1 MKQVISAVAFSLLLA
16 SSAMAQ
22 NKPAGEPDNA
32 AAAMKVETPKFVE
45 MVASSNMFEIESS
58 KLAEQKSQSED
69 IKAFAEQ
76 MIADHTKAGEDLKA
90 TGQTP
95 PMKYA
100 PKHAG
105 MIKLLEAADGADFD
119 ALYLDMQA
127 QAHMEA
133 VMLFRTYSASGDDE
147 KVVAFAKKTLP
158 TLEMH
163 MAHVKELVAKK

>member
-1 MKQVISAVAFSLLLA
+1 MKQVISAVAVSLLLA

-22 NKPAGEPDNA
+22 EKSGDPDKA

-45 MVASSNMFEIESS
+45 TVASSNMFEIESS
-58 KLAEQKSQSED
+58 KLAEKKSKNDDVQALAKHM
-69 IKAFAEQ
+69 IK
-76 MIADHTKAGEDLKA
+76 DHTKAGEDLKA
-90 TGQTP
+90 AGQNP

-105 MIKLLEAADGADFD
+105 MIKLLENAEGADFD
-119 ALYLDMQA
+119 ALYIDMQA

-133 VMLFRTYSASGDDE
+133 ILLFRTYAGSGDDA
-147 KVVAFAKKTLP
+147 KVVAFAKNTLP

-163 MAHVKELVAKK
+163 QKHVKEIVAKQ

>member
-1 MKQVISAVAFSLLLA
+1 MKQVISAVAISLLLA

-22 NKPAGEPDNA
+22 EKAGDPDKA

-58 KLAEQKSQSED
+58 KLAEQKSKDDD
-69 IKAFAEQ
+69 IQAFAKH
-76 MIADHTKAGEDLKA
+76 MIKDHTKAGDDLKA
-90 TGQTP
+90 AGQTP

-100 PKHAG
+100 PKHAA
-105 MIKLLEAADGADFD
+105 MMKLLEGANGADFE

-127 QAHMEA
+127 QAHVEA
-133 VMLFRTYSASGDDE
+133 VSLFRTYAGSGDDQ
-147 KVVAFAKKTLP
+147 KVVAFAKNTLP

-163 MAHVKELVAKK
+163 QKHVKEIVAKQ